1 MNVDN
6 YGWESSLS
14 MIANEQT
21 RTAVPRHGHGE
32 VPVLLRPVFMNAVEV
47 GYSYAHCD
55 RDKKLNVRGVT
66 IALWYFICR
75 GHQAIALLPY
85 CFKNYAEKSS
95 RYSELM
101 MLYRL
106 NLIEFTPGYG
116 TEKYAEVNRIMVSR
130 AYETGGC
137 LVARSQMQGI
147 TDNKSHLVDLVENR
161 LLMPTFNG
169 DDIMFPID
177 GPLGRNGPSL
187 QQTLQCEQGSG
198 DWRSCSEHQL
208 LLSDQRHWLEKLAL
222 LVPEK
227 VIWTRMTQLIQAG
240 GTEDTTD
247 YENEPPMPPSPP
259 VDNPFHRS
267 PSQHQQIQ
275 QISPSNSSINND
287 ASSYQHQESSPP
299 SHHHHQYQPHSPPQH
314 HHLQNPHQFQQ
325 HHRRPVRRYYHYGH
339 NNYHH
344 YNNNHHHNNRDYN
357 RDYNG
362 NWNNPNGPGSSG
374 SNGGSTR
381 LLIRYG
387 SSPPKVVNHHHHGG
401 RYHGGGRLQQLQ
413 RMEHMKHSDTT
424 ESAESTDS
432 TQSGEFESP
441 AHSIEM
447 DEDVAR
453 ELNVKLME
461 ETRDEYTRREK
472 EDSERQKKDETLAQL
487 SQIFG
492 YPKSTRVISKFP
504 TISKFHLLVEK
515 CIHEPDQEGDGG
527 EFADIWAPESSGTL
541 LSTGTSSGASSEDS
555 NIVVIEENLIDFS
568 DPPLIPTTGPIDGIR
583 ENQGA
588 IHQLVDL
595 MF

>member
-247 YENEPPMPPSPP
+247 YENEPPMPSSPP

-299 SHHHHQYQPHSPPQH
+299 SHHHHQYQPHSPQQH

-447 DEDVAR
+447 DEDVA
-453 ELNVKLME
+453 LHP
-461 ETRDEYTRREK
+461 RDF
-472 EDSERQKKDETLAQL
+472 
-487 SQIFG
+487 QI
-492 YPKSTRVISKFP
+492 SDNL
-504 TISKFHLLVEK
+504 KFHLLVEK
-515 CIHEPDQEGDGG
+515 CINEPDQEGDGG

-583 ENQGA
+583 EIQGA

>member
-1 MNVDN
+1 
-6 YGWESSLS
+6 

-66 IALWYFICR
+66 IALWHFICR

-116 TEKYAEVNRIMVSR
+116 TEKYTEVNRIMVSR
-130 AYETGGC
+130 AFETGGC

-147 TDNKSHLVDLVENR
+147 TDNKAHFVDLVENR

-198 DWRSCSEHQL
+198 DWRVCSEHQL

-227 VIWTRMTQLIQAG
+227 VIWTRMTQMIQAG
-240 GTEDTTD
+240 GTEEIVD
-247 YENEPPMPPSPP
+247 YDNEPPMIPSPP
-259 VDNPFHRS
+259 PPLENPFQRS
-267 PSQHQQIQ
+267 PS
-275 QISPSNSSINND
+275 S
-287 ASSYQHQESSPP
+287 ESSVNQNLNQSLNQEPFAQQYQEP
-299 SHHHHQYQPHSPPQH
+299 MHHHQNHQYHYQ
-314 HHLQNPHQFQQ
+314 N
-325 HHRRPVRRYYHYGH
+325 RRSSRRYQGGH
-339 NNYHH
+339 FHMG
-344 YNNNHHHNNRDYN
+344 HHNN
-357 RDYNG
+357 
-362 NWNNPNGPGSSG
+362 GPSQYYQYPGAG
-374 SNGGSTR
+374 RPTR
-381 LLIRYG
+381 HIIRYG
-387 SSPPKVVNHHHHGG
+387 SSPPKIGAPRHYGQNS
-401 RYHGGGRLQQLQ
+401 R
-413 RMEHMKHSDTT
+413 HMKHSDAT
-424 ESAESTDS
+424 ESMDSTDS
-432 TQSGEFESP
+432 TQSGEQEFHSP
-441 AHSIEM
+441 SPSIEM

-453 ELNVKLME
+453 ELNARLME
-461 ETRDEYTRREK
+461 ETREEHIRREK
-472 EDSERQKKDETLAQL
+472 EDAVQKKKDEMLAQL

-492 YPKSTRVISKFP
+492 YSKSIRVLSKFPAISKFD
-504 TISKFHLLVEK
+504 LLVEK
-515 CIHEPDQEGDGG
+515 CIHEPDQEGDHG
-527 EFADIWAPESSGTL
+527 EFADIWTSPAGSSSGESS
-541 LSTGTSSGASSEDS
+541 SSNVEDH
-555 NIVVIEENLIDFS
+555 IEDLIDFS
-568 DPPLIPTTGPIDGIR
+568 DAPLIPTPLGGGEHQN
-583 ENQGA
+583 ENQEV
-588 IHQLVDL
+588 IQQLVDL

>member
-6 YGWESSLS
+6 YGWEGSLS
-14 MIANEQT
+14 MVANEQT
-21 RTAVPRHGHGE
+21 RTARPRHGS
-32 VPVLLRPVFMNAVEV
+32 VPTLLRPVFMNAVEV

-66 IALWYFICR
+66 IALWHFICR

-116 TEKYAEVNRIMVSR
+116 SEKYTEVNRIMVNR

-147 TDNKSHLVDLVENR
+147 TDNKAHLIDVVEQR

-187 QQTLQCEQGSG
+187 EQTLQCDQGTP

-227 VIWTRMTQLIQAG
+227 VVWTRMVQMIQAG
-240 GTEDTTD
+240 GGGDD
-247 YENEPPMPPSPP
+247 SNDLENEPPMIPSPP
-259 VDNPFHRS
+259 LENPFHR
-267 PSQHQQIQ
+267 PS
-275 QISPSNSSINND
+275 SNTSMHD
-287 ASSYQHQESSPP
+287 F
-299 SHHHHQYQPHSPPQH
+299 HHHHYQSDPYPHPHPHPHHQIPSNQPQFHPRNHRSSHSSYSASPRRHPSHYSNHSNQNQH
-314 HHLQNPHQFQQ
+314 VHQ
-325 HHRRPVRRYYHYGH
+325 RP
-339 NNYHH
+339 N
-344 YNNNHHHNNRDYN
+344 
-357 RDYNG
+357 
-362 NWNNPNGPGSSG
+362 
-374 SNGGSTR
+374 STR
-381 LLIRYG
+381 LIIRYG
-387 SSPPKVVNHHHHGG
+387 SSPPRVVDGG
-401 RYHGGGRLQQLQ
+401 GGGGGGRMTSSGGVGPIHGHDHPETLIPH
-413 RMEHMKHSDTT
+413 RTPKHSATT
-424 ESAESTDS
+424 ISMESTDS
-432 TQSGEFESP
+432 TQSGENHLEDQEESP
-441 AHSIEM
+441 TPSIEF

-453 ELNVKLME
+453 ELNQKMIE
-461 ETRDEYTRREK
+461 ETRREAEKRDK
-472 EDSERQKKDETLAQL
+472 EEAKQKKNDEMLAKL

-492 YPKSTRVISKFP
+492 YSKSIRVINKFP
-504 TISKFHLLVEK
+504 SINTFPLLVEK
-515 CIHEPDQEGDGG
+515 CLHEPDEEGDGG
-527 EFADIWAPESSGTL
+527 EFADVWTPSPDEEIGESIH
-541 LSTGTSSGASSEDS
+541 D
-555 NIVVIEENLIDFS
+555 LIDFS
-568 DPPLIPTTGPIDGIR
+568 DEQPILRPTTSSDTGPDMEHNLI
-583 ENQGA
+583 
-588 IHQLVDL
+588 DL

>member
-14 MIANEQT
+14 MVANEQT
-21 RTAVPRHGHGE
+21 RTARPRHGS
-32 VPVLLRPVFMNAVEV
+32 VPTLLRPVFMNAVEV

-66 IALWYFICR
+66 IALWHFICR

-116 TEKYAEVNRIMVSR
+116 SEKYTEVNRIMVNR

-147 TDNKSHLVDLVENR
+147 TDNKAHLIDVVEQR

-187 QQTLQCEQGSG
+187 EQTLQCEQGTP

-227 VIWTRMTQLIQAG
+227 VVWTRMVQMIQAG
-240 GTEDTTD
+240 GSEDFD
-247 YENEPPMPPSPP
+247 GNEYENEPPMIPSPP
-259 VDNPFHRS
+259 LENPFQHRPLPTTS
-267 PSQHQQIQ
+267 I
-275 QISPSNSSINND
+275 PSNHSMSPHPSD
-287 ASSYQHQESSPP
+287 PYQS
-299 SHHHHQYQPHSPPQH
+299 SHHNNHYQMDPYPHHPR
-314 HHLQNPHQFQQ
+314 HLSNPHQYHQ
-325 HHRRPVRRYYHYGH
+325 HRRQFDSPRHFSGGGGGGGPSHYHMNTH
-339 NNYHH
+339 HPNTH
-344 YNNNHHHNNRDYN
+344 YNPNHVIGGGGGGGR
-357 RDYNG
+357 G
-362 NWNNPNGPGSSG
+362 N
-374 SNGGSTR
+374 STR
-381 LLIRYG
+381 LIIRYG
-387 SSPPKVVNHHHHGG
+387 SSPPKIVGSKTMVSNNTGG
-401 RYHGGGRLQQLQ
+401 IGPIHRHQPPEAPTHIPHRTV
-413 RMEHMKHSDTT
+413 KHSAGTD
-424 ESAESTDS
+424 SVESTES
-432 TQSGEFESP
+432 TQSGERESP
-441 AHSIEM
+441 TPSVEM

-453 ELNVKLME
+453 ELNAKLIE
-461 ETRDEYTRREK
+461 ETRRANLKRDK
-472 EDSERQKKDETLAQL
+472 EEAAQKKKDELLAKL

-492 YPKSTRVISKFP
+492 YSKSIRVMSKFP
-504 TISKFHLLVEK
+504 NIFTFCVLVEK
-515 CIHEPDQEGDGG
+515 CIHEPDQEGDNG
-527 EFADIWAPESSGTL
+527 EFADIWASEVVTES
-541 LSTGTSSGASSEDS
+541 EE
-555 NIVVIEENLIDFS
+555 VIEEVIEDLIDFS
-568 DPPLIPTTGPIDGIR
+568 DDPVPYVSSGVEVEQEISSNLI
-583 ENQGA
+583 
-588 IHQLVDL
+588 DL

>member
-14 MIANEQT
+14 MVANEQT
-21 RTAVPRHGHGE
+21 RTAVPRQGYGE

-66 IALWYFICR
+66 IALWHFICR

-147 TDNKSHLVDLVENR
+147 TDNKAHLVDLVENR

-187 QQTLQCEQGSG
+187 QQTLQCEQGSS
-198 DWRSCSEHQL
+198 DWRVCSEHQL

-227 VIWTRMTQLIQAG
+227 VIWTRMTQMVQASE
-240 GTEDTTD
+240 TSEEIED
-247 YENEPPMPPSPP
+247 YEREMVPSPTTTP
-259 VDNPFHRS
+259 LENPFHRS
-267 PSQHQQIQ
+267 ST
-275 QISPSNSSINND
+275 SP
-287 ASSYQHQESSPP
+287 E
-299 SHHHHQYQPHSPPQH
+299 HH
-314 HHLQNPHQFQQ
+314 
-325 HHRRPVRRYYHYGH
+325 HHRRPQITTSNTSLNDPFPPLPVQPTQNLEPPVHVQVYHNHQNPHHYYQQHRRSSRRYGGYGGYGGGH
-339 NNYHH
+339 NSHYHMGQ
-344 YNNNHHHNNRDYN
+344 HHQNSYPSR
-357 RDYNG
+357 
-362 NWNNPNGPGSSG
+362 P
-374 SNGGSTR
+374 TR
-381 LLIRYG
+381 HIIRYG
-387 SSPPKVVNHHHHGG
+387 SSPPKVVRAGRHHVEGHQP
-401 RYHGGGRLQQLQ
+401 RLQ
-413 RMEHMKHSDTT
+413 RMDSNKNPD
-424 ESAESTDS
+424 ESPESTDS
-432 TQSGEFESP
+432 TQSGEFESRSP
-441 AHSIEM
+441 PVEM
-447 DEDVAR
+447 DDEDVAR
-453 ELNVKLME
+453 ELNAILME
-461 ETRDEYTRREK
+461 ENFQKREK
-472 EDSERQKKDETLAQL
+472 EDETLAQL

-492 YPKSTRVISKFP
+492 YSKSIRVMSKFP
-504 TISKFHLLVEK
+504 DVSTFDLLVEK
-515 CIHEPDQEGDGG
+515 CIQEPDQDGDHG
-527 EFADIWAPESSGTL
+527 EFADVWTSPA
-541 LSTGTSSGASSEDS
+541 TSSGESKSE
-555 NIVVIEENLIDFS
+555 VIEDLIDFS
-568 DPPLIPTTGPIDGIR
+568 DPPLMPIVGQQEEESH
-583 ENQGA
+583 ENQET
-588 IHQLVDL
+588 IYQLVDL
-595 MF
+595 ML